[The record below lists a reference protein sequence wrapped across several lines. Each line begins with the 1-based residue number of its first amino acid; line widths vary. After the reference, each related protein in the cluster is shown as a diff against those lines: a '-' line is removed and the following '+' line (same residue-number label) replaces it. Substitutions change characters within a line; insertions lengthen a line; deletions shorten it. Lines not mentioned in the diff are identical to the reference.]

1 MKKNRADREPEGTEQ
16 QQPTTTNNNQQQL
29 ATTFNNQLQPLTT
42 NNQQQQITNN
52 ILFLGAAW
60 VSPGQFVHQ
69 SAEQQ
74 MKRHRLDDGFG
85 ETQKEAPTPEPV
97 CKPQKVE
104 DMFVNKLYKVLALNW
119 VFLMKYRL
127 VRY

>member
-1 MKKNRADREPEGTEQ
+1 MTAPKIAEEGSGEVIQTA
-16 QQPTTTNNNQQQL
+16 PT
-29 ATTFNNQLQPLTT
+29 P
-42 NNQQQQITNN
+42 
-52 ILFLGAAW
+52 
-60 VSPGQFVHQ
+60 
-69 SAEQQ
+69 EQQ